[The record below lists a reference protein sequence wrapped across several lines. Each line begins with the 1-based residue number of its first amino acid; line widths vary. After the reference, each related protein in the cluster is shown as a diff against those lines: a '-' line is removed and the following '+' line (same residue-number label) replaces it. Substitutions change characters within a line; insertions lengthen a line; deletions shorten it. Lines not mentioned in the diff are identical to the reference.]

1 MIDNHK
7 AYSEWKSQL
16 IMEINFIFSLDKFD
30 LRIMHTKS
38 DNIEIMNGIETNDI
52 INELFQSFFWR
63 YQEGLETKMK
73 DSEFIFERVD
83 LL

>member
-52 INELFQSFFWR
+52 INELFQSFF
-63 YQEGLETKMK
+63 
-73 DSEFIFERVD
+73 
-83 LL
+83 